1 MIPYEAAESGGLS
14 CGTNEAR
21 IQHAPRI
28 ERYPSDVSDA
38 EWALVAS
45 MIPPPRP
52 GGRPRDT
59 DMREVFNAMRY
70 VLRTGCQWRQLPKD
84 FPPRS
89 TVYNYFWEWT
99 RYGVL
104 DRIHHALLVQCRGA
118 EGREASPTAGII
130 DTQTVKATEKGGPI
144 PIRSDTMR
152 ARKSRASSATR
163 LSTRQDCCSASR

>member
-1 MIPYEAAESGGLS
+1 MWTS
-14 CGTNEAR
+14 EAR
-21 IQHAPRI
+21 LHHAPRT
-28 ERYPSDVSDA
+28 ERYPSDVTDA
-38 EWALVAS
+38 EWRLIAA

-59 DMREVFNAMRY
+59 DMREVFNAVRY

-104 DRIHHALLVQCRGA
+104 DRIHHALLVQCREA
-118 EGREASPTAGII
+118 EGREASPSAAVI
-130 DTQTVKATEKGGPI
+130 DTQTAKATEKGGPA
-144 PIRSDTMR
+144 PIRPAMTP

-163 LSTRQDCCSASR
+163 SSTR

>member
-1 MIPYEAAESGGLS
+1 MWTSK
-14 CGTNEAR
+14 AR
-21 IQHAPRI
+21 IQHAPRTV
-28 ERYPSDVSDA
+28 RYPSDVTDA
-38 EWALVAS
+38 EWALIEA

-59 DMREVFNAMRY
+59 DMREVFNAVRY

-104 DRIHHALLVQCRGA
+104 DRIHHALLVQCREA
-118 EGREASPTAGII
+118 EGREASPTAAII
-130 DTQTVKATEKGGPI
+130 DTQTAKATEKGGPA
-144 PIRSDTMR
+144 PIRSVTTP
-152 ARKSRASSATR
+152 ARKPRASSATR
-163 LSTRQDCCSASR
+163 SSIR